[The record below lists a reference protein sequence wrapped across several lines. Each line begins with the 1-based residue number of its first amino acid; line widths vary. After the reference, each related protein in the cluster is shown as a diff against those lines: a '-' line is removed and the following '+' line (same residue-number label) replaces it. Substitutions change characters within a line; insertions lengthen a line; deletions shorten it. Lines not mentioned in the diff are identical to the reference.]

1 MRHAKYLASFSFSC
15 SCTAFS
21 RTHNA
26 HAHRRK
32 LAFSL
37 QQCSVVRRSL
47 EISGYIGNP
56 ADSERRVVRHREAT
70 EGMTRIEPSLT
81 RRLHSPK
88 DSLVK
93 VVRVAPVP
101 TPHHDEIVFGI
112 DPDGVGST
120 AQRSKAGAWRV
131 RPRLDFGVEPPEVAV
146 IRTGLP
152 ARRSLSDPRLR
163 NNLTIAPLPLAQHH
177 IAEACVIAGTHPQT
191 PAPTGTATDGY
202 HVLAIDLDVGI
213 VVAVVDP
220 GIRRADR
227 VHDLGLQHVRQR
239 PLPDTKQ
246 RQ

>member
-26 HAHRRK
+26 HAHRGEV
-32 LAFSL
+32 AFSL

-70 EGMTRIEPSLT
+70 EGMTRIELSLT

-88 DSLVK
+88 DSLVE
-93 VVRVAPVP
+93 VVRAAPVP
-101 TPHHDEIVFGI
+101 APHHDEIVFGI
-112 DPDGVGST
+112 DPDDVGSG
-120 AQRSKAGAWRV
+120 AQRSKASARRV
-131 RPRLDFGVEPPEVAV
+131 RPRLAFGVEPPEVAV
-146 IRTGLP
+146 VRAGLP
-152 ARRSLSDPRLR
+152 ARGSVSDPGLR
-163 NNLTIAPLPLAQHH
+163 NDLAIAPLPLAQHQ
-177 IAEACVIAGTHPQT
+177 IAEARVIASTHPQT
-191 PAPTGTATDGY
+191 PAPTGAATDGY
-202 HVLAIDLDVGI
+202 HLLAIDLDIGI

-220 GIRRADR
+220 GIRRTDR